1 MIFSEPLFLWGL
13 LALALPVVVHLF
25 NFRRYR
31 KVYFSNV
38 DRLSEL
44 RNESRRRSTVRQWL
58 VLLTRLLAVAF
69 LVLAFARPVLPG
81 KGKTLHSGATV
92 VSVFVDN
99 SFSMENSGADGTQLE
114 TAKQKARE
122 IVSAHHANDRYQLL
136 SNDMRGEEFRW
147 LSREEFLDA
156 VDALPATIWARSSSG
171 SAISWRPAA
180 LPTAMA
186 MSSAISRP
194 PSSMAGIR
202 HSTFSILL

>member
-156 VDALPATIWARSSSG
+156 VDALQISPASHNLGEVVQRRRQPPWLCCQRFPDLLLR
-171 SAISWRPAA
+171 WRAF
-180 LPTAMA
+180 
-186 MSSAISRP
+186 
-194 PSSMAGIR
+194 GIR
-202 HSTFSILL
+202 RSASFL